1 MLLLGGTNYIVDVG
15 GGGIRE
21 YANKLEFSLGLNETF
36 THNLKGKTIFVKF
49 NYRVLNSNGRG
60 HSCYFDGMKYGRIDG
75 NGTSGV
81 FTKEYIAPQNYFSHS
96 YVEDDNFGWHIKLV
110 EIQGEVYYN

>member
-1 MLLLGGTNYIVDVG
+1 MLGGGGGYIMG

-60 HSCYFDGMKYGRIDG
+60 HSCYFDGMQYGRIDG

-96 YVEDDNFGWHIKLV
+96 YVEDDNFGGHIKLV